1 VEALIS
7 STIAIGDVGIGIRTT
22 SPAFRALVEQR
33 YAGFVDRNAAPD
45 WEFEVEL
52 MPSNAQMG
60 DEDASVSR
68 SGAVWRIARG
78 DFVAEWDPSSR
89 RGSIRQS
96 ANPFSLD
103 SVLRIVHTL
112 VLAREGGFLVH
123 AASAVRGG
131 RAYVFAGASG
141 AGKTTIARCAP
152 ADVEVLT
159 DEISY
164 VRRLPSGYVA
174 YGTPFAGELARSGP
188 NVHAPLAAIYLL
200 AKGPCN
206 AIEEVGAG
214 QCTRELLSNILFF
227 AQDRELVQSVFV
239 AAVALVESIPVR
251 RLTFRPDARV
261 WDLIA

>member
-1 VEALIS
+1 MIS
-7 STIAIGDVGIGIRTT
+7 STIAIGGIGIGIRTT
-22 SPAFRALVEQR
+22 SPDFRSLVERR
-33 YAGFVDRNAAPD
+33 YAGFIDPEAEAD
-45 WEFEVEL
+45 CEFEVL
-52 MPSNAQMG
+52 LTPSEAQTG

-68 SGAVWRIARG
+68 SGSVWRIARG
-78 DFVAEWDPSSR
+78 DFLAEWDPGAR
-89 RGSIRQS
+89 RGTIRQS

-112 VLAREGGFLVH
+112 VLAGEGGFLVH
-123 AASAVRGG
+123 AASAVRDG

-152 ADVEVLT
+152 PDVEVLT

-164 VRRLPSGYVA
+164 VRRSPDGYVA

-188 NVHAPLAAIYLL
+188 NVHAPLAAVYLL

-239 AAVALVESIPVR
+239 AAVALVESVPVR